1 MKSNPDQSITGLLQA
16 VEYGDSDA
24 VNHLFPVVY
33 KQLRGL
39 AESLMRREKPGQTL
53 QATALVHEAYM
64 RLADDEM
71 NWKSQRHFF
80 NTAALVMRRIL
91 VDRARR
97 QNAVKHG
104 GGQKR
109 EQIDVIDIPAAA
121 DYAPE
126 EIEGLDVALDE
137 LTNHNARWGEI
148 VHLRFFI
155 GLTIEQTAEMLEVSP
170 ATVKSDWQFAKAW
183 LKVRIDRAG
192 QAPQS

>member
-1 MKSNPDQSITGLLQA
+1 MKPNPDQSITVLLQA
-16 VEYGDSDA
+16 VDAGDADA
-24 VNHLFPVVY
+24 VNQLLPLVY
-33 KQLRGL
+33 EQLRGL
-39 AESLMRREKPGQTL
+39 AESLMRREQPGQTL

-64 RLADDEM
+64 KLADGEM
-71 NWKSQRHFF
+71 DWKSQRHFF

-109 EQIDVIDIPAAA
+109 EQFDVINIPAAA
-121 DYAPE
+121 DYSTE
-126 EIEGLDVALDE
+126 EIDGLDMALDE
-137 LTNHNARWGEI
+137 LTTHNARWGEI

-170 ATVKSDWQFAKAW
+170 ATVKSDWQFARAW
-183 LKVRIDRAG
+183 LKVRING
-192 QAPQS
+192 QTDKF

>member
-1 MKSNPDQSITGLLQA
+1 MQPNPDQSITVLLQA
-16 VEYGDSDA
+16 VDAGDADA
-24 VNHLFPVVY
+24 VNKLLPLVY
-33 KQLRGL
+33 EQLRGL
-39 AESLMRREKPGQTL
+39 ADSLMRREQPGQTI

-64 RLADDEM
+64 RLADGET

-109 EQIDVIDIPAAA
+109 EQIDVINIPAAA
-121 DYAPE
+121 DYSPE
-126 EIEGLDVALDE
+126 EIDGLDMALDE
-137 LTNHNARWGEI
+137 LTTNNARWGEI

-155 GLTIEQTAEMLEVSP
+155 GLTIEQTAEILDVSP

-192 QAPQS
+192 